1 MADENLRL
9 RAALRDLVAL
19 STIPAGWIGIEPRTI
34 AAGLVDILAGS
45 FGFDFAF
52 VRLLNPTGGVT
63 IDVTS
68 GCATREFLDWLQ
80 AQLFTLD
87 ESLRKQIISNV
98 VGFDARLKSL
108 RGIVIP
114 IGFNAYAGLVAVGC
128 ERSDFPTETD
138 RMLLTVAAN
147 HAATAFRSAHLIHEW
162 RRAEKE
168 VGKARDELEM
178 KVRERT
184 AELQRTMAELTH
196 MNRVATAGILSA
208 SIAHEINQPLTG
220 IVTAASAARR
230 WLALREPNIE
240 EVRDALD
247 QIEINGHRAGE
258 IITSLR
264 EMFKKETQA
273 RNPIEINK
281 LIFTVL
287 AFVRHE
293 LEKHRVELRIELD
306 ESLPA
311 LEGDRV
317 QLQQVVL
324 NLVMN
329 AIEAM
334 QSVAPRTLSI
344 RSCVSKANFV
354 RVAVEDTGT
363 GIDPSNRDHIFNPM
377 VTTKERG
384 MGMGLSICHSIIKS
398 HNGRIWMTPGS
409 DKGSIFQFELPTNVD
424 QCDQVRQHQAVKAAF
439 RDVPSTRI

>member
-34 AAGLVDILAGS
+34 AAGLADILAGS
-45 FGFDFAF
+45 LGFDFAL
-52 VRLLNPTGGVT
+52 VRLLDPTGEIT

-80 AQLFTLD
+80 AQLSTLD
-87 ESLRKQIISNV
+87 ESLRKHIIPND
-98 VGFDARLKSL
+98 VGFDDRLKLL
-108 RGIVIP
+108 RGTIIP

-147 HAATAFRSAHLIHEW
+147 HAATAFRSANLIHER
-162 RRAEKE
+162 RRAEE
-168 VGKARDELEM
+168 EARKARDELEM
-178 KVRERT
+178 KVMERT

-196 MNRVATAGILSA
+196 MNRVATAGVLSA
-208 SIAHEINQPLTG
+208 SIAHEVNQPLTG
-220 IVTAASAARR
+220 IVTAASAAQRF
-230 WLALREPNIE
+230 LALREPNIK

-247 QIEINGHRAGE
+247 QIESDGHRAGE
-258 IITSLR
+258 IISTLR

-273 RNPIEINK
+273 RGAIDINK

-287 AFVRHE
+287 AIVRHE
-293 LEKHRVELRIELD
+293 LLKHEVEVHTELD
-306 ESLPA
+306 ESIPA
-311 LEGDRV
+311 FEGDRV

-334 QSVAPRTLSI
+334 QSVAPRILSI
-344 RSCVSKANFV
+344 RACVGKPNFV
-354 RVAVEDTGT
+354 HVVVEDTGT
-363 GIDPSNRDHIFNPM
+363 GIDPSNQDRIFNPM
-377 VTTKERG
+377 FTTKQRG
-384 MGMGLSICHSIIKS
+384 MGIGLSICHSIIET
-398 HNGRIWMTPGS
+398 HHGRIWVTRGT
-409 DKGSIFQFELPTNVD
+409 DKGSIFQFELPTNVR
-424 QCDQVRQHQAVKAAF
+424 QGDQVR
-439 RDVPSTRI
+439 

>member
-34 AAGLVDILAGS
+34 AAGLADILVGS
-45 FGFDFAF
+45 LCFDFAF
-52 VRLLNPTGGVT
+52 VRLLDATGGVT

-80 AQLFTLD
+80 AQLPTLD
-87 ESLRKQIISNV
+87 ESLREQIIPNV
-98 VGFDARLKSL
+98 VGFDDRLKSL

-114 IGFNAYAGLVAVGC
+114 IGFNAYAGVVAVGC

-147 HAATAFRSAHLIHEW
+147 HAATAFRSANLIQE
-162 RRAEKE
+162 RRRVEEE
-168 VGKARDELEM
+168 VRKARDELEM
-178 KVRERT
+178 KVVERT
-184 AELQRTMAELTH
+184 AELQRAMTELTH
-196 MNRVATAGILSA
+196 MNRAATAGVLSA

-220 IVTAASAARR
+220 IVMSASAARR
-230 WLALREPNIE
+230 WLALREPSIE
-240 EVRDALD
+240 NARDALD
-247 QIEINGHRAGE
+247 QIESDGQRAGE

-264 EMFKKETQA
+264 GMFKKETQA
-273 RNPIEINK
+273 RNPIDINK

-287 AFVRHE
+287 AIVRYE
-293 LEKHRVELRIELD
+293 LQKYGVELRTELD

-334 QSVAPRTLSI
+334 QSVTPRMLSI
-344 RSCVSKANFV
+344 RSRVSKPNFV
-354 RVAVEDTGT
+354 HVVVEDTGT
-363 GIDPSNRDHIFNPM
+363 GIDPSNHDHIFNPM
-377 VTTKERG
+377 FTTKERG
-384 MGMGLSICHSIIKS
+384 MGIGLSICHSIIES
-398 HNGRIWMTPGS
+398 HNGHIWVTRRI
-409 DKGSIFQFELPTNVD
+409 DKGSIFQFELPTSVG
-424 QCDQVRQHQAVKAAF
+424 DQVHQA
-439 RDVPSTRI
+439 

>member
-34 AAGLVDILAGS
+34 AAGLADILAES
-45 FGFDFAF
+45 LCFDFAF
-52 VRLLNPTGGVT
+52 VRLLDTTGGAT
-63 IDVTS
+63 IDVTR
-68 GCATREFLDWLQ
+68 GRATRQFLDWLQ
-80 AQLFTLD
+80 AQLSTLD
-87 ESLRKQIISNV
+87 ESLRKQIIPNV
-98 VGFDARLKSL
+98 VGFDDRLKSL
-108 RGIVIP
+108 RGIVVP

-147 HAATAFRSAHLIHEW
+147 HAAIAFRSANLIHE
-162 RRAEKE
+162 RRRVEEE
-168 VGKARDELEM
+168 VRKARDELEM
-178 KVRERT
+178 KVMERT

-196 MNRVATAGILSA
+196 MNRVATAGVLAA

-220 IVTAASAARR
+220 IVVSASAARR
-230 WLALREPNIE
+230 WLALSEPSIE
-240 EVRDALD
+240 EAQDALD
-247 QIEINGHRAGE
+247 QIERDGHRAGE

-264 EMFKKETQA
+264 GMFKKETQA
-273 RNPIEINK
+273 RKPIDINK

-287 AFVRHE
+287 AIVRHE
-293 LEKHRVELRIELD
+293 LQTHGVDLRTQLD

-334 QSVAPRTLSI
+334 QSAAPRTLSI
-344 RSCVSKANFV
+344 RSCLSKPNFV
-354 RVAVEDTGT
+354 HVAIEDTGT
-363 GIDPSNRDHIFNPM
+363 GIDPSNHDHIFNPM
-377 VTTKERG
+377 FTTKARG
-384 MGMGLSICHSIIKS
+384 MGIGLSVCQSIVKS
-398 HNGRIWMTPGS
+398 HNGRIWVTRGIE
-409 DKGSIFQFELPTNVD
+409 KGSIFQFELPTNVGQGD
-424 QCDQVRQHQAVKAAF
+424 QIRQHQA
-439 RDVPSTRI
+439 

>member
-34 AAGLVDILAGS
+34 AAGLADILAGS
-45 FGFDFAF
+45 LGFDFAF
-52 VRLLNPTGGVT
+52 VRLLDPTGGVT

-80 AQLFTLD
+80 AQLSSLD
-87 ESLRKQIISNV
+87 ESLRKQIIPNV
-98 VGFDARLKSL
+98 AGFDDRLKSL
-108 RGIVIP
+108 RGIIIP

-138 RMLLTVAAN
+138 RMLLTVAVN
-147 HAATAFRSAHLIHEW
+147 HAATAFRSANLIHER
-162 RRAEKE
+162 RRAEEE
-168 VGKARDELEM
+168 VRKARDGLET
-178 KVRERT
+178 KVMERT
-184 AELQRTMAELTH
+184 AELQRTMAELAH
-196 MNRVATAGILSA
+196 MNRVATAGVLSA

-230 WLALREPNIE
+230 WLALKEPSIE
-240 EVRDALD
+240 EARDALNR
-247 QIEINGHRAGE
+247 IESDGRRAGE
-258 IITSLR
+258 IIISLR
-264 EMFKKETQA
+264 GMFKKEAQA
-273 RNPIEINK
+273 RSPIDINK

-287 AFVRHE
+287 AIVRHE
-293 LEKHRVELRIELD
+293 LQTHGVELRTELD

-334 QSVAPRTLSI
+334 QTGALRILSI
-344 RSCVSKANFV
+344 RSCVSKPNFV
-354 RVAVEDTGT
+354 HVAVEDTGT
-363 GIDPSNRDHIFNPM
+363 GIDPSNHDLIFKPM
-377 VTTKERG
+377 FTTKERG
-384 MGMGLSICHSIIKS
+384 MGIGLSICHSIIES
-398 HNGRIWMTPGS
+398 HNGRIWVTRGI
-409 DKGSIFQFELPTNVD
+409 DKGSILQFELPTSVGQGD
-424 QCDQVRQHQAVKAAF
+424 KARQH
-439 RDVPSTRI
+439 

>member
-34 AAGLVDILAGS
+34 AAGLADILAGS
-45 FGFDFAF
+45 WGFDFAF
-52 VRLLNPTGGVT
+52 VRLLDPTGEVT

-80 AQLFTLD
+80 AQFSTF
-87 ESLRKQIISNV
+87 EGSLRRQIIPNV
-98 VGFDARLKSL
+98 VGFDDRLKSL
-108 RGIVIP
+108 RGIVVP

-128 ERSDFPTETD
+128 ERNDFPTETD

-147 HAATAFRSAHLIHEW
+147 HAATAFRSANLIHER
-162 RRAEKE
+162 RRAEEE
-168 VGKARDELEM
+168 VRKARDELEM
-178 KVRERT
+178 KVMERT

-196 MNRVATAGILSA
+196 MNRVATAGVLAA

-220 IVTAASAARR
+220 IVVSASAARR
-230 WLALREPNIE
+230 WLALSEPSIE
-240 EVRDALD
+240 EAQDALD
-247 QIEINGHRAGE
+247 QIERDGHRAGE

-264 EMFKKETQA
+264 GMFKKETQA
-273 RNPIEINK
+273 RKPIDINK

-287 AFVRHE
+287 AIVRHE
-293 LEKHRVELRIELD
+293 LQTHGVDLRTQLD

-334 QSVAPRTLSI
+334 QSAVPRTLSI
-344 RSCVSKANFV
+344 RSCLSKPNFV
-354 RVAVEDTGT
+354 HVAIEDTGT
-363 GIDPSNRDHIFNPM
+363 GIDPSNHDHIFNPM
-377 VTTKERG
+377 FTTKARG
-384 MGMGLSICHSIIKS
+384 MGIGLSVCQSIVKS
-398 HNGRIWMTPGS
+398 HNGRIWVTRGIE
-409 DKGSIFQFELPTNVD
+409 KGSIFQFELPTNVGQGD
-424 QCDQVRQHQAVKAAF
+424 QIRLQQA
-439 RDVPSTRI
+439 